1 MKKLNKKRVALL
13 TACVV
18 SAVAHM
24 GFAAEA
30 EDMDAY
36 EGADYVVTATKT
48 QIEKK
53 EVPVAVEVITEQ
65 KIKDLGA
72 YSVQDAL
79 RLAANVDV
87 QDNGMTGNQVQLR
100 GNSTMHTLILID
112 GKRMAAENTQSSQ
125 NAYELK
131 RINISD
137 VERIEVIRGNG
148 SALYGSDAM
157 GGVINIITK
166 KATTPSISVN
176 MHTGTKDEATS
187 FMYSSGKQ
195 GKLSLKLGGG
205 IEKVRK
211 IDSGVYKSYS
221 KDSRTGKITSTDA
234 SSTNMYGT
242 RRFLNTG
249 LNYAFDDN
257 HSLDFDMNFMREQL
271 KSFSWNSMGTDYTNT
286 GTMAPFLT
294 KQAAPAA
301 LKAMLTKP
309 IADGGKFGL
318 TEGTP
323 RYTAMYNAMYD
334 EFYAQMLESMKE
346 KYGDMALPVKY
357 PMLSS
362 HFYDNNRSD
371 YSLGYNGKDGKHDYN
386 FRTYFSELRKENT
399 SWYKNLNTN
408 ATKFVDFDMNN
419 YKQLVVE
426 GKDSYKMDDSNT
438 LTFGAEYKKD
448 TMNGTHLQGRGSG
461 VHDITVNGKSKTSS
475 EVSSETAAVYLQDEL
490 KVGDKLLLIPAVR
503 IDHHDSFGTHTSP
516 KLGATYKLSENAR
529 LKANWGKGYRAPTLY
544 ELYAQM
550 EKVGMAPMPVN
561 VIGNPDLQPE
571 ESTNFDFGFEA
582 EKGKTTGKVTYY
594 HNKIKNM
601 IDGGDY
607 DPVKLAQNIIW
618 SEYIN
623 RGEVEISGL
632 ESEIGYNFDEHWS
645 LRGVYNYM
653 DAKDLQSG
661 ERLAYRA
668 RHNGL
673 VQLTYTDAK
682 ENPLTVNLYNRYYF
696 NYHQTNSEG
705 YQNDYSYSTTGLIVS
720 KQFNKNYRVYAGVDN
735 IFNKSFLYDT
745 YHTYSIDGRTW
756 RVGAEMTF

>member
-1 MKKLNKKRVALL
+1 MRNLNKKKIALL

-18 SAVAHM
+18 SAVGHM
-24 GFAAEA
+24 AFAAEA
-30 EDMDAY
+30 DDYDEY
-36 EGADYVVTATKT
+36 SGADYVVTATKT
-48 QIEKK
+48 QLEKK
-53 EVPVAVEVITEQ
+53 EVPQSVEVITEQ
-65 KIKDLGA
+65 KIKELGA

-79 RLAANVDV
+79 RLANNIDV

-100 GNSTMHTLILID
+100 GNSTMHTLILVD

-137 VERIEVIRGNG
+137 VERIEIIRSNG
-148 SALYGSDAM
+148 SALYGSDAI

-166 KATTPSISVN
+166 KSTTPSISVN

-195 GKLSLKLGGG
+195 GKLSLKIGGG

-211 IDSGVYKSYS
+211 LDSGVYKNYS
-221 KDSRTGKITSTDA
+221 KNKTTGAVTSTDA

-249 LNYAFDDN
+249 LSYAFDDN

-271 KSFSWNSMGTDYTNT
+271 KSFSWNSMATDYTET
-286 GTMAPFLT
+286 QMTTLLGFLR
-294 KQAAPAA
+294 KQAIAGGAPAA
-301 LKAMLTKP
+301 MVNSQAFVK
-309 IADGGKFGL
+309 GL
-318 TEGTP
+318 LNKG
-323 RYTAMYNAMYD
+323 YTMEQLNA
-334 EFYAQMLESMKE
+334 SMPDPTTIK
-346 KYGDMALPVKY
+346 KY
-357 PMLSS
+357 PQLSS
-362 HFYDNNRSD
+362 HFYDNTRSD

-386 FRTYFSELRKENT
+386 FRTYFSELRKDNT

-408 ATKFVDFDMNN
+408 ADKFVDFDQNN

-426 GKDSYKMDDSNT
+426 GKDSYKMDDNNT

-448 TMNGTHLQGRGSG
+448 IMNGTHLKGRGTDQ
-461 VHDITVNGKSKTSS
+461 HDVTVNGKSKTSS
-475 EVSSETAAVYLQDEL
+475 EVSSETAAVYLQNEW
-490 KVGDKLLLIPAVR
+490 KIGDKLLLIPAVR

-529 LKANWGKGYRAPTLY
+529 VKANWGKGYRAPTLY
-544 ELYAQM
+544 ELYSQM

-582 EKGKTTGKVTYY
+582 EKGKVSGKVTYY
-594 HNKIKNM
+594 QNKIKNM

-607 DPVKLAQNIIW
+607 DPDKLAQNIIW

-623 RGEVEISGL
+623 RGEVEIKGL

-645 LRGVYNYM
+645 VRGVYNYL
-653 DAKDLQSG
+653 DAKDLETG
-661 ERLAYRA
+661 DRLAYRA

-673 VQLTYTDAK
+673 IQLTYTDAK

-696 NYHQTNSEG
+696 NYHQSNTDG
-705 YQNDYSYSTTGLIVS
+705 YQQDYSYSTTGLTVS

>member
-1 MKKLNKKRVALL
+1 MRNLNKKKIALL
-13 TACVV
+13 TACIV
-18 SAVAHM
+18 SAVGHM
-24 GFAAEA
+24 AFAAEA
-30 EDMDAY
+30 DNYDEY
-36 EGADYVVTATKT
+36 SGADYVVTATKT
-48 QIEKK
+48 QLEKK
-53 EVPVAVEVITEQ
+53 EVPQSVEVITEQ
-65 KIKDLGA
+65 KIKELGA

-79 RLAANVDV
+79 RLANNIDV
-87 QDNGMTGNQVQLR
+87 QDNGMTGNQVQMR
-100 GNSTMHTLILID
+100 GNSTMHTLILVD

-137 VERIEVIRGNG
+137 VERIEIIRSNG
-148 SALYGSDAM
+148 SALYGSDAI

-166 KATTPSISVN
+166 KSTTPSINVN

-195 GKLSLKLGGG
+195 GKLSLKIGGG

-211 IDSGVYKSYS
+211 LDSGVYKSYS
-221 KDSRTGKITSTDA
+221 KNTKTGAVTSTDA

-249 LNYAFDDN
+249 LSYAFDDN

-271 KSFSWNSMGTDYTNT
+271 KSFSWNSMATDYTET
-286 GTMAPFLT
+286 QMTTMLAFLR
-294 KQAAPAA
+294 KNAIAGGAPAA
-301 LKAMLTKP
+301 VVNSQAFIDKLLAK
-309 IADGGKFGL
+309 G
-318 TEGTP
+318 
-323 RYTAMYNAMYD
+323 YTMEQLNA
-334 EFYAQMLESMKE
+334 SMPDPTTIK
-346 KYGDMALPVKY
+346 KY
-357 PMLSS
+357 PQISS
-362 HFYDNNRSD
+362 HFYNNTRSD

-386 FRTYFSELRKENT
+386 FRTYFSELRKDNT

-408 ATKFVDFDMNN
+408 ADKFVDFDQNN

-426 GKDSYKMDDSNT
+426 GKDSYKMDDNNT

-448 TMNGTHLQGRGSG
+448 IMNGTHLKGRGTDQ
-461 VHDITVNGKSKTSS
+461 HDVTVNGKSKTSS
-475 EVSSETAAVYLQDEL
+475 EVSSETAAVYLQNEW
-490 KVGDKLLLIPAVR
+490 KIGDKLLLIPAVR

-529 LKANWGKGYRAPTLY
+529 VKANWGKGYRAPTLY
-544 ELYAQM
+544 ELYSQM

-582 EKGKTTGKVTYY
+582 EKGKVSGKVTYY
-594 HNKIKNM
+594 QNKIKNM

-607 DPVKLAQNIIW
+607 DPDKLAQNIIW
-618 SEYIN
+618 SKYIN
-623 RGEVEISGL
+623 RGEVEIKGL

-645 LRGVYNYM
+645 VRGVYNYL
-653 DAKDLQSG
+653 DAKDLENG
-661 ERLAYRA
+661 DRLAYRA

-673 VQLTYTDAK
+673 IQLTYTDAK

-696 NYHQTNSEG
+696 NYHQSNTDG
-705 YQNDYSYSTTGLIVS
+705 YQQDYSYSTTGLTVS

>member
-1 MKKLNKKRVALL
+1 MRNLNKKKIALL

-18 SAVAHM
+18 SAVGHM
-24 GFAAEA
+24 AFAAEA
-30 EDMDAY
+30 DNYDEY
-36 EGADYVVTATKT
+36 SGADYVVTATKT
-48 QIEKK
+48 QLEKK
-53 EVPVAVEVITEQ
+53 EVPQSVEVITEQ
-65 KIKDLGA
+65 KIKELGA

-79 RLAANVDV
+79 RLANNIDV

-100 GNSTMHTLILID
+100 GNSTMHTLILVD

-137 VERIEVIRGNG
+137 VERIEIIRSNG
-148 SALYGSDAM
+148 SALYGSDAI

-166 KATTPSISVN
+166 KSTTPSISVN

-195 GKLSLKLGGG
+195 GKLSLKIGGG

-211 IDSGVYKSYS
+211 LDSGVYKNYS
-221 KDSRTGKITSTDA
+221 KNKTTGAVTSTDA

-249 LNYAFDDN
+249 LSYAFDDN

-271 KSFSWNSMGTDYTNT
+271 KSFSWNSMATDYTET
-286 GTMAPFLT
+286 QMTTLLGFLR
-294 KQAAPAA
+294 KQAIAGGAPAA
-301 LKAMLTKP
+301 MVNSQAFVNGLLKK
-309 IADGGKFGL
+309 G
-318 TEGTP
+318 
-323 RYTAMYNAMYD
+323 YTIEQLNA
-334 EFYAQMLESMKE
+334 SMPDPTTIK
-346 KYGDMALPVKY
+346 KY
-357 PMLSS
+357 PQLSS
-362 HFYDNNRSD
+362 HFYDNTRSD

-386 FRTYFSELRKENT
+386 FRTYFSELRKDNT

-408 ATKFVDFDMNN
+408 TDKFVDFDQNN

-426 GKDSYKMDDSNT
+426 GKDSYKMDDNNT

-448 TMNGTHLQGRGSG
+448 IMNGTHLKGRGTDQ
-461 VHDITVNGKSKTSS
+461 HDVTVNGKSKTSS
-475 EVSSETAAVYLQDEL
+475 EVSSETAAVYLQDEWKL
-490 KVGDKLLLIPAVR
+490 GDKLLLIPAVR

-529 LKANWGKGYRAPTLY
+529 VKANWGKGYRAPTLY
-544 ELYAQM
+544 ELYSQM

-582 EKGKTTGKVTYY
+582 EKGKVNGKVTYY

-607 DPVKLAQNIIW
+607 DPDKLAQNIIW

-623 RGEVEISGL
+623 RGEVEIKGL

-645 LRGVYNYM
+645 VRGVYNYL
-653 DAKDLQSG
+653 DAKDLETG
-661 ERLAYRA
+661 DRLAYRA

-673 VQLTYTDAK
+673 IQLTYTDAK

-696 NYHQTNSEG
+696 NYHQSNTDG
-705 YQNDYSYSTTGLIVS
+705 YQQDYSYSTTGLTVS

>member
-1 MKKLNKKRVALL
+1 MRNLNKKKIALL

-18 SAVAHM
+18 SAVGHM
-24 GFAAEA
+24 VFAAEA
-30 EDMDAY
+30 DNYDEY
-36 EGADYVVTATKT
+36 SGADYVVTATKT
-48 QIEKK
+48 QLEKK
-53 EVPVAVEVITEQ
+53 EVPQSVEVITEQ
-65 KIKDLGA
+65 KIKELGA

-79 RLAANVDV
+79 RLANNIDV
-87 QDNGMTGNQVQLR
+87 QDNGMTGNQVQMR
-100 GNSTMHTLILID
+100 GNSTMHTLILVD
-112 GKRMAAENTQSSQ
+112 GKRMAAENTQSSK

-137 VERIEVIRGNG
+137 VERIEIIRSNG
-148 SALYGSDAM
+148 SALYGSDAI

-166 KATTPSISVN
+166 KSTTPSISVN

-195 GKLSLKLGGG
+195 GKLSLKIGGG

-211 IDSGVYKSYS
+211 LDSGVYKSYS
-221 KDSRTGKITSTDA
+221 KNTKTGAVTSTDA

-249 LNYAFDDN
+249 LSYAFDDN

-271 KSFSWNSMGTDYTNT
+271 KSFSWNSMATDYTET
-286 GTMAPFLT
+286 QMTTMLAFLR
-294 KQAAPAA
+294 KNAIAGGAPAA
-301 LKAMLTKP
+301 VVNSQAFIDKLLAK
-309 IADGGKFGL
+309 G
-318 TEGTP
+318 
-323 RYTAMYNAMYD
+323 YTMEQLNA
-334 EFYAQMLESMKE
+334 SMPDPTTIK
-346 KYGDMALPVKY
+346 KY
-357 PMLSS
+357 PQISS
-362 HFYDNNRSD
+362 HFYNNTRSD

-386 FRTYFSELRKENT
+386 FRTYFSELRKDNT

-408 ATKFVDFDMNN
+408 ADKFVDFDQNN

-426 GKDSYKMDDSNT
+426 GKDSYKMDDNNT

-448 TMNGTHLQGRGSG
+448 IMNGTHLKGRGTDQ
-461 VHDITVNGKSKTSS
+461 HDVTVNGKSKTSS
-475 EVSSETAAVYLQDEL
+475 EVSSETAAVYLQNEW
-490 KVGDKLLLIPAVR
+490 KIGDKLLLIPAVR

-529 LKANWGKGYRAPTLY
+529 VKANWGKGYRAPTLY
-544 ELYAQM
+544 ELYSQM

-582 EKGKTTGKVTYY
+582 EKGNVSGKVTYY
-594 HNKIKNM
+594 QNKIKNM

-607 DPVKLAQNIIW
+607 DPDKLAQNIIW
-618 SEYIN
+618 SKYIN
-623 RGEVEISGL
+623 RGEVEIKGL

-645 LRGVYNYM
+645 VRGVYNYL
-653 DAKDLQSG
+653 DAKDLENG
-661 ERLAYRA
+661 DRLAYRA

-673 VQLTYTDAK
+673 IQLTYTDAK

-696 NYHQTNSEG
+696 NYHQSNTDG
-705 YQNDYSYSTTGLIVS
+705 YQQDYSYSTTGLTVS

>member
-1 MKKLNKKRVALL
+1 MRNLNKKKIALL

-18 SAVAHM
+18 SAVGHM
-24 GFAAEA
+24 AFAAETDNYD
-30 EDMDAY
+30 EY
-36 EGADYVVTATKT
+36 SGADYVVTATKT
-48 QIEKK
+48 QLEKK
-53 EVPVAVEVITEQ
+53 EVPQSVEVITEQ
-65 KIKDLGA
+65 KIKELGA

-79 RLAANVDV
+79 RLANNIDV

-100 GNSTMHTLILID
+100 GNSTMHTLILVD

-137 VERIEVIRGNG
+137 VERIEIIRSNG
-148 SALYGSDAM
+148 SALYGSDAI

-166 KATTPSISVN
+166 KSTTPSINVN

-195 GKLSLKLGGG
+195 GKLSLKIGGC

-211 IDSGVYKSYS
+211 LDSGVYKNYS
-221 KDSRTGKITSTDA
+221 KNTTTGAVTSTDA

-249 LNYAFDDN
+249 LSYAFDDN

-271 KSFSWNSMGTDYTNT
+271 KSFSWSSMGSDYTNK
-286 GTMAPFLT
+286 GSMAVFVA
-294 KQAAPAA
+294 KQAAAGAVAKA
-301 LKAMLTKP
+301 L
-309 IADGGKFGL
+309 ADQGL
-318 TEGTP
+318 TSDMPAYAAAYE
-323 RYTAMYNAMYD
+323 AMYNKMYPMML
-334 EFYAQMLESMKE
+334 AQMQQ
-346 KYGDMALPVKY
+346 KYGDMAMPEKY

-362 HFYDNNRSD
+362 HFYDNTRSD

-386 FRTYFSELRKENT
+386 FRTYFSELRKDNT

-408 ATKFVDFDMNN
+408 ADKFVDFDQNN

-426 GKDSYKMDDSNT
+426 GKDSYKMDDNNT

-448 TMNGTHLQGRGSG
+448 IMNGTHLKGRGTDQ
-461 VHDITVNGKSKTSS
+461 HDVTVNGKSKPSS
-475 EVSSETAAVYLQDEL
+475 EVSSETAAVYLQNEW
-490 KVGDKLLLIPAVR
+490 KIGDKLLLIPAVR

-529 LKANWGKGYRAPTLY
+529 VKANWGKGYRAPTLY
-544 ELYAQM
+544 ELYSQM

-571 ESTNFDFGFEA
+571 ESTNFDFGFEV
-582 EKGKTTGKVTYY
+582 EKGKVNGKVSYY

-607 DPVKLAQNIIW
+607 DPDKLAQNIIW
-618 SEYIN
+618 SKYIN
-623 RGEVEISGL
+623 RGEVEIKGL

-645 LRGVYNYM
+645 VRGVYNYL
-653 DAKDLQSG
+653 DAKDLETG
-661 ERLAYRA
+661 DRLAYRA

-673 VQLTYTDAK
+673 IQLTYTDAK

-696 NYHQTNSEG
+696 NYHQSNTDG
-705 YQNDYSYSTTGLIVS
+705 YQQDYTYSTTGLTVS
-720 KQFNKNYRVYAGVDN
+720 KQFNKNYRIYAGVDN

>member
-1 MKKLNKKRVALL
+1 MRNLNKKKIALL

-18 SAVAHM
+18 SAVGHM
-24 GFAAEA
+24 AFAAEA
-30 EDMDAY
+30 DNYDEY
-36 EGADYVVTATKT
+36 SGADYVVTATKT
-48 QIEKK
+48 QLEKK
-53 EVPVAVEVITEQ
+53 EVPQSVEVITEQ
-65 KIKDLGA
+65 KIKELGA

-79 RLAANVDV
+79 RLANNIDV

-100 GNSTMHTLILID
+100 GNSTMHTLILVD

-137 VERIEVIRGNG
+137 VERIEIIRSNG
-148 SALYGSDAM
+148 SALYGSDAI

-166 KATTPSISVN
+166 KSTTPSISVN

-195 GKLSLKLGGG
+195 GKLSLKIGGG

-211 IDSGVYKSYS
+211 LDSGVYKNYS
-221 KDSRTGKITSTDA
+221 KNKTTGAVTSTDA

-249 LNYAFDDN
+249 LSYAFDDN

-271 KSFSWNSMGTDYTNT
+271 KSFSWNSMATDYTET
-286 GTMAPFLT
+286 QMTTLLGFLR
-294 KQAAPAA
+294 KQAIAGGAPAA
-301 LKAMLTKP
+301 MVNSQAFVNGLLKK
-309 IADGGKFGL
+309 G
-318 TEGTP
+318 
-323 RYTAMYNAMYD
+323 YTMEQLNA
-334 EFYAQMLESMKE
+334 SMPDPTTIK
-346 KYGDMALPVKY
+346 KY
-357 PMLSS
+357 PQLSS
-362 HFYDNNRSD
+362 HFYDNTRSD

-386 FRTYFSELRKENT
+386 FRTYFSELRKDNT

-408 ATKFVDFDMNN
+408 ADKFVDFDQNN

-426 GKDSYKMDDSNT
+426 GKDSYKMDDNNT

-448 TMNGTHLQGRGSG
+448 IMNGTHLKGRGTDQ
-461 VHDITVNGKSKTSS
+461 HDVTVNGKSKTSS
-475 EVSSETAAVYLQDEL
+475 EVSSETAAVYLQNEW
-490 KVGDKLLLIPAVR
+490 KIGDKLLLIPAVR

-529 LKANWGKGYRAPTLY
+529 VKANWGKGYRAPTLY
-544 ELYAQM
+544 ELYSQM

-561 VIGNPDLQPE
+561 VIGNPNLQPE

-582 EKGKTTGKVTYY
+582 EKGKVNGKVTYY

-607 DPVKLAQNIIW
+607 DPDKLAQNIIW

-623 RGEVEISGL
+623 RGEVEIKGL

-645 LRGVYNYM
+645 VRGVYNYL
-653 DAKDLQSG
+653 DAKDLETG
-661 ERLAYRA
+661 DRLAYRA

-673 VQLTYTDAK
+673 LQLTYTDAK

-696 NYHQTNSEG
+696 NYHQSNTDG
-705 YQNDYSYSTTGLIVS
+705 YQQDYSYSTTGLTVS

>member
-1 MKKLNKKRVALL
+1 MRNLNKKKIALL

-18 SAVAHM
+18 SAVGHM
-24 GFAAEA
+24 AFAAEA
-30 EDMDAY
+30 DNYDEY
-36 EGADYVVTATKT
+36 SGADYVVTATKT
-48 QIEKK
+48 QLEKK
-53 EVPVAVEVITEQ
+53 EVPQSVEVITEQ
-65 KIKDLGA
+65 KIKELGA

-79 RLAANVDV
+79 RLANNIDV

-100 GNSTMHTLILID
+100 GNSTMHTLILVD

-137 VERIEVIRGNG
+137 VERIEIIRSNG
-148 SALYGSDAM
+148 SALYGSDAI

-166 KATTPSISVN
+166 KSTTPSISVN

-195 GKLSLKLGGG
+195 GKLSLKIGGG

-211 IDSGVYKSYS
+211 LDSGVYKNYS
-221 KDSRTGKITSTDA
+221 KNTTTGAVTSTDA

-249 LNYAFDDN
+249 LSYAFDDN

-271 KSFSWNSMGTDYTNT
+271 KSFSWNSMATDYTET
-286 GTMAPFLT
+286 QMTTLLGFLR
-294 KQAAPAA
+294 KQAIAGGAPAA
-301 LKAMLTKP
+301 MVNSQAFVK
-309 IADGGKFGL
+309 GL
-318 TEGTP
+318 LNKG
-323 RYTAMYNAMYD
+323 YTMEQLNA
-334 EFYAQMLESMKE
+334 SMPDPTTIK
-346 KYGDMALPVKY
+346 KY
-357 PMLSS
+357 PQLSS
-362 HFYDNNRSD
+362 HFYDNTRSD

-386 FRTYFSELRKENT
+386 FRTYFSELRKDNT

-408 ATKFVDFDMNN
+408 ADKFVDFDQNN

-426 GKDSYKMDDSNT
+426 GKDSYKMDDNNT

-448 TMNGTHLQGRGSG
+448 IMNGTHLKGRGTDQ
-461 VHDITVNGKSKTSS
+461 HDVTVNGKSKTSS
-475 EVSSETAAVYLQDEL
+475 EVSSETAAVYLQNEW
-490 KVGDKLLLIPAVR
+490 KIGDKLLLIPAVR

-529 LKANWGKGYRAPTLY
+529 VKANWGKGYRAPTLY
-544 ELYAQM
+544 ELYSQM

-582 EKGKTTGKVTYY
+582 EKGKVSGKVTYY
-594 HNKIKNM
+594 QNKIKNM

-607 DPVKLAQNIIW
+607 APDKLAQNIIW

-623 RGEVEISGL
+623 RGEVEIKGL

-645 LRGVYNYM
+645 VRGVYNYL
-653 DAKDLQSG
+653 DAKDLETG
-661 ERLAYRA
+661 DRLAYRA

-673 VQLTYTDAK
+673 IQLTYTDAK

-696 NYHQTNSEG
+696 NYHQSNTDG
-705 YQNDYSYSTTGLIVS
+705 YQQDYSYSTTGLTVS

>member
-1 MKKLNKKRVALL
+1 MRNLNKKKIALL
-13 TACVV
+13 TACIV
-18 SAVAHM
+18 SAVGHM
-24 GFAAEA
+24 AFAAEA
-30 EDMDAY
+30 DNYDEY
-36 EGADYVVTATKT
+36 SGADYVVTATKT
-48 QIEKK
+48 QLEKK
-53 EVPVAVEVITEQ
+53 EVPQSVEVITEQ
-65 KIKDLGA
+65 KIKELGA
-72 YSVQDAL
+72 YSVQDVL
-79 RLAANVDV
+79 RLANNIDV
-87 QDNGMTGNQVQLR
+87 QDNGMTGNQVQMR
-100 GNSTMHTLILID
+100 GNSTMHTLILVD

-137 VERIEVIRGNG
+137 VERIEIIRSNG
-148 SALYGSDAM
+148 SALYGSDAI

-166 KATTPSISVN
+166 KSTTPSISVN

-195 GKLSLKLGGG
+195 GKLSLKIGGG

-211 IDSGVYKSYS
+211 LDSGVYKNYS
-221 KDSRTGKITSTDA
+221 KNTTTGAVTSTDA

-249 LNYAFDDN
+249 LSYAFDDN

-271 KSFSWNSMGTDYTNT
+271 KSFSWNSMATDYTET
-286 GTMAPFLT
+286 QMTTLLGFLR
-294 KQAAPAA
+294 KQAIAGGAPAA
-301 LKAMLTKP
+301 MVNSQAFVK
-309 IADGGKFGL
+309 GL
-318 TEGTP
+318 LNKG
-323 RYTAMYNAMYD
+323 YTMEQLNA
-334 EFYAQMLESMKE
+334 SMPDPTTIK
-346 KYGDMALPVKY
+346 KY
-357 PMLSS
+357 PQLSS
-362 HFYDNNRSD
+362 HFYDNTRSD

-386 FRTYFSELRKENT
+386 FRTYFSELRKDNT

-408 ATKFVDFDMNN
+408 ADKFVDFDQNN

-426 GKDSYKMDDSNT
+426 GKDSYKMDDNNT

-448 TMNGTHLQGRGSG
+448 IMNGTHLKGRGTDQ
-461 VHDITVNGKSKTSS
+461 HDVTVNGKSKTSS
-475 EVSSETAAVYLQDEL
+475 EVSSETAAVYLQNEW
-490 KVGDKLLLIPAVR
+490 KIGDKLLLIPAVR

-529 LKANWGKGYRAPTLY
+529 VKANWGKGYRAPTLY
-544 ELYAQM
+544 ELYSQM

-582 EKGKTTGKVTYY
+582 EKGKVSGKVTYY
-594 HNKIKNM
+594 QNKIKNM

-607 DPVKLAQNIIW
+607 DPDKLAQNIIW

-623 RGEVEISGL
+623 RGEVEIKGL

-645 LRGVYNYM
+645 VRGVYNYL
-653 DAKDLQSG
+653 DAKDLETG
-661 ERLAYRA
+661 DRLAYRA

-673 VQLTYTDAK
+673 IQLTYTDAK

-696 NYHQTNSEG
+696 NYHQSNTDG
-705 YQNDYSYSTTGLIVS
+705 YQQDYSYSTTGLTVS

>member
-1 MKKLNKKRVALL
+1 MRNLNKKKMALL

-18 SAVAHM
+18 SAVGHM
-24 GFAAEA
+24 AFAAEA
-30 EDMDAY
+30 DNYDEY
-36 EGADYVVTATKT
+36 SGADYVVTATKT
-48 QIEKK
+48 QLEKK
-53 EVPVAVEVITEQ
+53 EVPQSVEVITEQ
-65 KIKDLGA
+65 KIKELGA

-79 RLAANVDV
+79 RLANNIDV
-87 QDNGMTGNQVQLR
+87 QDNGMTGNQVQMC
-100 GNSTMHTLILID
+100 GNSTMHTLILVD
-112 GKRMAAENTQSSQ
+112 GKRMAAENTQSSK

-137 VERIEVIRGNG
+137 VERIEIIRSNG
-148 SALYGSDAM
+148 SALYGSDAI

-166 KATTPSISVN
+166 KSTTPSISVN

-195 GKLSLKLGGG
+195 GKLSLKIGGG

-211 IDSGVYKSYS
+211 LDSGVYKNYS
-221 KDSRTGKITSTDA
+221 KNTTTGAVTSTDA

-249 LNYAFDDN
+249 LSYAFDDN

-271 KSFSWNSMGTDYTNT
+271 KSFSWSSMATDYTET
-286 GTMAPFLT
+286 QMTTLLGFLR
-294 KQAAPAA
+294 KQAIAGGAPAA
-301 LKAMLTKP
+301 MVNSQVFVNGLLKK
-309 IADGGKFGL
+309 G
-318 TEGTP
+318 
-323 RYTAMYNAMYD
+323 YTMEQLNA
-334 EFYAQMLESMKE
+334 SMPDPTTIK
-346 KYGDMALPVKY
+346 KY
-357 PMLSS
+357 PQLSS
-362 HFYDNNRSD
+362 HFYDNTRSD

-386 FRTYFSELRKENT
+386 FRTYFSELRKDNT

-408 ATKFVDFDMNN
+408 ADKFVDFDQNN

-426 GKDSYKMDDSNT
+426 GKDSYKMDDNNT

-448 TMNGTHLQGRGSG
+448 IMNGTHLKGRGTDQ
-461 VHDITVNGKSKTSS
+461 HDVTVNGKSKTSS
-475 EVSSETAAVYLQDEL
+475 EVSSETAAVYLQNEW
-490 KVGDKLLLIPAVR
+490 KIGDKLLLIPAVR

-529 LKANWGKGYRAPTLY
+529 VKANWGKGYRAPTLY
-544 ELYAQM
+544 ELYSQM

-582 EKGKTTGKVTYY
+582 EKGKVNGKVTYY

-607 DPVKLAQNIIW
+607 DPDKLAQNIIW
-618 SEYIN
+618 SKYIN
-623 RGEVEISGL
+623 RGEVEIKGL

-645 LRGVYNYM
+645 VRGVYNYL
-653 DAKDLQSG
+653 DAKDLETG
-661 ERLAYRA
+661 DRLAYRA

-673 VQLTYTDAK
+673 IQLTYTDAK

-696 NYHQTNSEG
+696 NYHQSNTDG
-705 YQNDYSYSTTGLIVS
+705 YQQDYSYSITGLTVS

>member
-1 MKKLNKKRVALL
+1 MRNLNKKKIALL

-18 SAVAHM
+18 SAVGHM
-24 GFAAEA
+24 AFAAEA
-30 EDMDAY
+30 DNYDEY
-36 EGADYVVTATKT
+36 SGADYVVTATKT
-48 QIEKK
+48 QLEKK
-53 EVPVAVEVITEQ
+53 EVPQSVEVITEQ
-65 KIKDLGA
+65 KIKELGA

-79 RLAANVDV
+79 RLANNIDV
-87 QDNGMTGNQVQLR
+87 QDNGMTSNQVQMR
-100 GNSTMHTLILID
+100 GNSTMHTLILVD
-112 GKRMAAENTQSSQ
+112 GKRMAAENTQSSK

-137 VERIEVIRGNG
+137 VERIEIIRSNG
-148 SALYGSDAM
+148 SALYGSDAI

-166 KATTPSISVN
+166 KSTTPSISVN

-195 GKLSLKLGGG
+195 GKLSLKIGGG

-211 IDSGVYKSYS
+211 LDSGVYKNYS
-221 KDSRTGKITSTDA
+221 KNTTTGAVTSTDA

-249 LNYAFDDN
+249 LSYAFDDN

-271 KSFSWNSMGTDYTNT
+271 KSFSWSSMATDYTET
-286 GTMAPFLT
+286 QMTTLLGFLR
-294 KQAAPAA
+294 KQAIAGGAPAA
-301 LKAMLTKP
+301 MVNSQVFVNGLLKK
-309 IADGGKFGL
+309 G
-318 TEGTP
+318 
-323 RYTAMYNAMYD
+323 YTMEQLNA
-334 EFYAQMLESMKE
+334 SMPDPTTIK
-346 KYGDMALPVKY
+346 KY
-357 PMLSS
+357 PQLSS
-362 HFYDNNRSD
+362 HFYDNTRSD

-386 FRTYFSELRKENT
+386 FRTYFSELRKDNT

-408 ATKFVDFDMNN
+408 ADKFVDFDQNN
-419 YKQLVVE
+419 YKELVVE
-426 GKDSYKMDDSNT
+426 GKDSYKMDDNNT

-448 TMNGTHLQGRGSG
+448 IMNGTHLKGRGSDQ
-461 VHDITVNGKSKTSS
+461 HDVTVNGKSKISS
-475 EVSSETAAVYLQDEL
+475 EVSSETAAVYLQNEW
-490 KVGDKLLLIPAVR
+490 KIGDKLLLIPAVR

-529 LKANWGKGYRAPTLY
+529 VKANWGKGYRAPTLY
-544 ELYAQM
+544 ELYSQM

-582 EKGKTTGKVTYY
+582 EKGKVNGKVTYY

-607 DPVKLAQNIIW
+607 DPDKLAQNIIW
-618 SEYIN
+618 SKYIN
-623 RGEVEISGL
+623 RGEVEIKGL

-645 LRGVYNYM
+645 VRGVYNYL
-653 DAKDLQSG
+653 DAKDLETG
-661 ERLAYRA
+661 DRLAYRA

-673 VQLTYTDAK
+673 IQLTYTDAK

-696 NYHQTNSEG
+696 NYHQSNTDG
-705 YQNDYSYSTTGLIVS
+705 YQQDYSYSTTGLTVS

-745 YHTYSIDGRTW
+745 YHTYSIDGHTW

>member
-1 MKKLNKKRVALL
+1 MRNLNKKKIALL

-18 SAVAHM
+18 SAVGHM
-24 GFAAEA
+24 AFAAEA
-30 EDMDAY
+30 DNYDEY
-36 EGADYVVTATKT
+36 SGADYVVTATKT
-48 QIEKK
+48 QLEKK
-53 EVPVAVEVITEQ
+53 EVPQSVEVITEQ
-65 KIKDLGA
+65 KIKELGA

-79 RLAANVDV
+79 RLANNIDV

-100 GNSTMHTLILID
+100 GNSTMHTLILVD

-137 VERIEVIRGNG
+137 VERIEIIRSNG
-148 SALYGSDAM
+148 SALYGSDAI

-166 KATTPSISVN
+166 KSTTPSISVN

-195 GKLSLKLGGG
+195 GKLSLKIGGG

-211 IDSGVYKSYS
+211 LDSGVYKNYS
-221 KDSRTGKITSTDA
+221 KNTTTGAVTSTDA

-249 LNYAFDDN
+249 LSYAFDDN

-271 KSFSWNSMGTDYTNT
+271 KSFSWNSMATDYTET
-286 GTMAPFLT
+286 QMTTLLGFLR
-294 KQAAPAA
+294 KQAIAGGAPAA
-301 LKAMLTKP
+301 MVNSQAFVK
-309 IADGGKFGL
+309 GL
-318 TEGTP
+318 LNKG
-323 RYTAMYNAMYD
+323 YTMEQLNA
-334 EFYAQMLESMKE
+334 SMPDHTTIK
-346 KYGDMALPVKY
+346 KY
-357 PMLSS
+357 PQLSS
-362 HFYDNNRSD
+362 HFYDNTRSD

-386 FRTYFSELRKENT
+386 FRTYFSELRKDNT

-408 ATKFVDFDMNN
+408 ADKFVDFDQNN

-426 GKDSYKMDDSNT
+426 GKDSYKMDDNNT

-448 TMNGTHLQGRGSG
+448 IMNGTHLKGRGTDQ
-461 VHDITVNGKSKTSS
+461 HDVTVNGKSKTSS
-475 EVSSETAAVYLQDEL
+475 EVSSETAAVYLQNEW
-490 KVGDKLLLIPAVR
+490 KIGDKLLLIPAVR

-529 LKANWGKGYRAPTLY
+529 VKANWGKGYRAPTLY
-544 ELYAQM
+544 ELYSQM

-582 EKGKTTGKVTYY
+582 EKGKVSGKVTYY
-594 HNKIKNM
+594 QNKIKNM

-607 DPVKLAQNIIW
+607 DPDKLAQNIIW
-618 SEYIN
+618 SKYIN
-623 RGEVEISGL
+623 RGEVEIKGL

-645 LRGVYNYM
+645 VRGVYNYL
-653 DAKDLQSG
+653 DAKDLETG
-661 ERLAYRA
+661 DRLAYRA

-673 VQLTYTDAK
+673 IQLTYTDAK

-696 NYHQTNSEG
+696 NYHQSNTDG
-705 YQNDYSYSTTGLIVS
+705 YQQDYSYSTTGLIVS

>member
-1 MKKLNKKRVALL
+1 MRNLNKKKIALL

-18 SAVAHM
+18 SAVGHM
-24 GFAAEA
+24 AFAAEA
-30 EDMDAY
+30 DNYDEY
-36 EGADYVVTATKT
+36 SGADYVVTATKT
-48 QIEKK
+48 QLEKK
-53 EVPVAVEVITEQ
+53 EVPQSVEVITEQ
-65 KIKDLGA
+65 KIKELGA

-79 RLAANVDV
+79 RLANNIDV

-100 GNSTMHTLILID
+100 GNSTMHTLILVD

-137 VERIEVIRGNG
+137 VERIEIIRSNG
-148 SALYGSDAM
+148 SALYGSDAI

-166 KATTPSISVN
+166 KSTTPSISVN

-195 GKLSLKLGGG
+195 GKLSLKIGGG

-211 IDSGVYKSYS
+211 LDSGVYKNYS
-221 KDSRTGKITSTDA
+221 KNTTTGAVTSTDA

-249 LNYAFDDN
+249 LSYAFDDN

-271 KSFSWNSMGTDYTNT
+271 KSFSWNSMATDYTET
-286 GTMAPFLT
+286 QMTTLLGFLR
-294 KQAAPAA
+294 KQAIAGGAPAA
-301 LKAMLTKP
+301 MVNSQVFVNGLLKK
-309 IADGGKFGL
+309 G
-318 TEGTP
+318 
-323 RYTAMYNAMYD
+323 YTMEQLNA
-334 EFYAQMLESMKE
+334 SMPDPTTIK
-346 KYGDMALPVKY
+346 KY
-357 PMLSS
+357 PQLSS
-362 HFYDNNRSD
+362 HFYDNTRSD

-386 FRTYFSELRKENT
+386 FRTYFSELRKDNT

-408 ATKFVDFDMNN
+408 ADKFVDFDQNN
-419 YKQLVVE
+419 YKELVVE
-426 GKDSYKMDDSNT
+426 GKDSYKMDDNNT

-448 TMNGTHLQGRGSG
+448 IMNGTHLKGRGTDQ
-461 VHDITVNGKSKTSS
+461 HDVTVNGKSKISS
-475 EVSSETAAVYLQDEL
+475 EVSSETAAVYLQNEW
-490 KVGDKLLLIPAVR
+490 KIGDKLLLIPAVR

-529 LKANWGKGYRAPTLY
+529 VKANWGKGYRAPTLY
-544 ELYAQM
+544 ELYSQM

-582 EKGKTTGKVTYY
+582 EKGKVNGKVTYY

-607 DPVKLAQNIIW
+607 DPDKLAQNIIW
-618 SEYIN
+618 SKYIN
-623 RGEVEISGL
+623 RGEVEIKGL

-645 LRGVYNYM
+645 VRGVYNYL
-653 DAKDLQSG
+653 DAKDLETG
-661 ERLAYRA
+661 DRLAYRA

-673 VQLTYTDAK
+673 IQLTYTDAK

-696 NYHQTNSEG
+696 NYHQSNTDG
-705 YQNDYSYSTTGLIVS
+705 YQQDYSYSTTGLIVS

>member
-1 MKKLNKKRVALL
+1 MRNLNKKKIALL

-18 SAVAHM
+18 SAVGHM
-24 GFAAEA
+24 AFAAEA
-30 EDMDAY
+30 DNYDEY
-36 EGADYVVTATKT
+36 SGADYVVTATKT
-48 QIEKK
+48 QLEKK
-53 EVPVAVEVITEQ
+53 EVPQSVEVITEQ
-65 KIKDLGA
+65 KIKELGA

-79 RLAANVDV
+79 RLANNIDV
-87 QDNGMTGNQVQLR
+87 QDNGMTGNQVQMR
-100 GNSTMHTLILID
+100 GNSTMHTLILVD
-112 GKRMAAENTQSSQ
+112 GKRMAAENTQSSK

-137 VERIEVIRGNG
+137 VERIEIIRSNG
-148 SALYGSDAM
+148 SALYGSDAI

-166 KATTPSISVN
+166 KSTTPSISVN

-195 GKLSLKLGGG
+195 GKLSLKIGGG

-211 IDSGVYKSYS
+211 LDSGVYKNYS
-221 KDSRTGKITSTDA
+221 KNTTTGAVTSTDA

-249 LNYAFDDN
+249 LSYAFDDN

-271 KSFSWNSMGTDYTNT
+271 KSFSWNSMATDYTET
-286 GTMAPFLT
+286 QMTTLLGFLR
-294 KQAAPAA
+294 KQAIAGGAPAA
-301 LKAMLTKP
+301 
-309 IADGGKFGL
+309 IVNSQVFVNGL
-318 TEGTP
+318 LNKG
-323 RYTAMYNAMYD
+323 YTMEQLNA
-334 EFYAQMLESMKE
+334 SMPDPTTIK
-346 KYGDMALPVKY
+346 KY
-357 PMLSS
+357 PQLSS

-371 YSLGYNGKDGKHDYN
+371 YSLGFNGKDGKHDYN

-408 ATKFVDFDMNN
+408 TTKFVDFDQNN

-426 GKDSYKMDDSNT
+426 GKDSYKMDENNT

-448 TMNGTHLQGRGSG
+448 IMNGTHLKGRGSDL
-461 VHDITVNGKSKTSS
+461 HDVTVNGKSKTSS
-475 EVSSETAAVYLQDEL
+475 EVSSETAAVYLQNEW
-490 KVGDKLLLIPAVR
+490 KIGDKLLLIPAVR

-544 ELYAQM
+544 ELYSQM

-561 VIGNPDLQPE
+561 VIGNPNLQPE

-582 EKGKTTGKVTYY
+582 EKGKVNGKVTYY

-607 DPVKLAQNIIW
+607 DPDKLAQNIIW

-623 RGEVEISGL
+623 RGKVEIKGL

-645 LRGVYNYM
+645 VRGVYNYL
-653 DAKDLQSG
+653 DAKDLETG
-661 ERLAYRA
+661 DHLTYRA

-673 VQLTYTDAK
+673 IQLTYTDAK

-696 NYHQTNSEG
+696 NYHQSNTDG
-705 YQNDYSYSTTGLIVS
+705 YQQDYSYSTTGLTVS

>member
-1 MKKLNKKRVALL
+1 MRILNKKKIALL

-18 SAVAHM
+18 SAVGHM
-24 GFAAEA
+24 AFAAEA
-30 EDMDAY
+30 DNYDEY
-36 EGADYVVTATKT
+36 SGADYVVTATKT
-48 QIEKK
+48 QLEKK
-53 EVPVAVEVITEQ
+53 EVPQSVEVITEQ
-65 KIKDLGA
+65 KIKELGA

-79 RLAANVDV
+79 RLANNIDV
-87 QDNGMTGNQVQLR
+87 QDNGMTGNQVQMR
-100 GNSTMHTLILID
+100 GNSTMHTLILVD

-137 VERIEVIRGNG
+137 VERIEIIRSNG
-148 SALYGSDAM
+148 SALYGSDAI

-166 KATTPSISVN
+166 KSTTPSISVN

-195 GKLSLKLGGG
+195 GKLSLKIGGG

-211 IDSGVYKSYS
+211 LDSGVYKNYS
-221 KDSRTGKITSTDA
+221 KNTTTGAVTSTDA

-249 LNYAFDDN
+249 LSYAFDDN

-271 KSFSWNSMGTDYTNT
+271 KSFSWSSMATDYTET
-286 GTMAPFLT
+286 QMTTLLGFLR
-294 KQAAPAA
+294 KQAIAGGAPAA
-301 LKAMLTKP
+301 MVNSQVFVNGLLKK
-309 IADGGKFGL
+309 G
-318 TEGTP
+318 
-323 RYTAMYNAMYD
+323 YTMEQLNA
-334 EFYAQMLESMKE
+334 SMPDPTTIK
-346 KYGDMALPVKY
+346 KY
-357 PMLSS
+357 PQLSS
-362 HFYDNNRSD
+362 HFYDNTRSD

-386 FRTYFSELRKENT
+386 FRTYFSELRKDNT

-408 ATKFVDFDMNN
+408 ADKFVDFDQNN

-426 GKDSYKMDDSNT
+426 GKDSYKMDDNNT

-448 TMNGTHLQGRGSG
+448 IMNGTHLKGRGTDQ
-461 VHDITVNGKSKTSS
+461 HDVTVNGKSKTSS
-475 EVSSETAAVYLQDEL
+475 EVSSETAAVYLQNEW
-490 KVGDKLLLIPAVR
+490 KIGDKLLLIPAVR

-529 LKANWGKGYRAPTLY
+529 VKANWGKGYRAPTLY
-544 ELYAQM
+544 ELYSQM

-582 EKGKTTGKVTYY
+582 EKGKVNGKVTYY

-607 DPVKLAQNIIW
+607 DPDKLAQNIIW

-623 RGEVEISGL
+623 RGKVEIKGL

-645 LRGVYNYM
+645 VRGVYNYL
-653 DAKDLQSG
+653 DAKDLETG
-661 ERLAYRA
+661 DRLAYRA

-673 VQLTYTDAK
+673 IQLTYTDAK

-696 NYHQTNSEG
+696 NYHQSNTDG
-705 YQNDYSYSTTGLIVS
+705 YQQDYSYSTTGLTVS

>member
-1 MKKLNKKRVALL
+1 MKNLNKKKIALL

-18 SAVAHM
+18 SAVGHM
-24 GFAAEA
+24 AFAAEA
-30 EDMDAY
+30 DDYDEY
-36 EGADYVVTATKT
+36 SGADYVVTATKT
-48 QIEKK
+48 QLEKK
-53 EVPVAVEVITEQ
+53 EVPQSVEVITEQ

-79 RLAANVDV
+79 RLANNIDV
-87 QDNGMTGNQVQLR
+87 QDNGMTGNQVQMR
-100 GNSTMHTLILID
+100 GNSTMHTLILVD

-137 VERIEVIRGNG
+137 VERIEIIRSNG
-148 SALYGSDAM
+148 SALYGSDAI

-166 KATTPSISVN
+166 KSTTPSISVN

-187 FMYSSGKQ
+187 FMYSSGRQ
-195 GKLSLKLGGG
+195 GKLSLKIGGG

-211 IDSGVYKSYS
+211 LDSGVYKSYS
-221 KDSRTGKITSTDA
+221 KNTKTGAVTSTDA

-249 LNYAFDDN
+249 LSYAFDDN

-271 KSFSWNSMGTDYTNT
+271 KSFSWNSMATDYTET
-286 GTMAPFLT
+286 QMTTMLAFLR
-294 KQAAPAA
+294 KNAIAGGAPAA
-301 LKAMLTKP
+301 VVNSQAFIDKLLAK
-309 IADGGKFGL
+309 G
-318 TEGTP
+318 
-323 RYTAMYNAMYD
+323 YTMEQLNA
-334 EFYAQMLESMKE
+334 SMPDPTTIK
-346 KYGDMALPVKY
+346 KY
-357 PMLSS
+357 PQISS
-362 HFYDNNRSD
+362 HFYNNTRSD

-386 FRTYFSELRKENT
+386 FRTYFSELRKDNT
-399 SWYKNLNTN
+399 SWCKNLNTN
-408 ATKFVDFDMNN
+408 ADKFVDFDQNN

-426 GKDSYKMDDSNT
+426 GKDSYKMDDNNT

-448 TMNGTHLQGRGSG
+448 IMNGTHLKGRGTDQ
-461 VHDITVNGKSKTSS
+461 HDVTVNGKSKTSS
-475 EVSSETAAVYLQDEL
+475 EVSSETAAVYLQNEW
-490 KVGDKLLLIPAVR
+490 KIGDKLLLIPAVR

-529 LKANWGKGYRAPTLY
+529 VKANWGKGYRAPTLY
-544 ELYAQM
+544 ELYSQM

-582 EKGKTTGKVTYY
+582 EKGKVSGKVTYY
-594 HNKIKNM
+594 QNKIKNM

-607 DPVKLAQNIIW
+607 DPDKLAQNIIW
-618 SEYIN
+618 SKYIN
-623 RGEVEISGL
+623 RGEVEIKGL

-645 LRGVYNYM
+645 VRGVYNYL
-653 DAKDLQSG
+653 DAKDLENG
-661 ERLAYRA
+661 DRLAYRA

-673 VQLTYTDAK
+673 IQLTYTDAK

-696 NYHQTNSEG
+696 NYHQSNTDG
-705 YQNDYSYSTTGLIVS
+705 YQQDYSYSTTGLTVS
-720 KQFNKNYRVYAGVDN
+720 KQFNKNYRIYAGVDN

>member
-1 MKKLNKKRVALL
+1 MRNLNKKKIALL

-18 SAVAHM
+18 SAVGHM
-24 GFAAEA
+24 AFAAETDNYD
-30 EDMDAY
+30 EY
-36 EGADYVVTATKT
+36 SGADYVVTATKT
-48 QIEKK
+48 QLEKK
-53 EVPVAVEVITEQ
+53 EVPQSVEVITEQ

-79 RLAANVDV
+79 RLANNIDV
-87 QDNGMTGNQVQLR
+87 QDNGMTGNQVQMR
-100 GNSTMHTLILID
+100 GNSTMHTLILVD
-112 GKRMAAENTQSSQ
+112 GKRMAAENTQSSK

-137 VERIEVIRGNG
+137 VERIEIIRSNG
-148 SALYGSDAM
+148 SALYGSDAI

-166 KATTPSISVN
+166 KSTTPSISVN

-195 GKLSLKLGGG
+195 GKLSLKIGGG

-211 IDSGVYKSYS
+211 LDSGVYKNYS
-221 KDSRTGKITSTDA
+221 KNTMTGTVTSTDA

-249 LNYAFDDN
+249 LSYAFDDN

-271 KSFSWNSMGTDYTNT
+271 KSFSWNSMATDYTET
-286 GTMAPFLT
+286 QMTTLLGFLR
-294 KQAAPAA
+294 KQAIAGGAPAA
-301 LKAMLTKP
+301 MVNSQVFVK
-309 IADGGKFGL
+309 GL
-318 TEGTP
+318 LNKG
-323 RYTAMYNAMYD
+323 YTMEQLNA
-334 EFYAQMLESMKE
+334 SMPDPATIK
-346 KYGDMALPVKY
+346 KY
-357 PMLSS
+357 PQLSS

-371 YSLGYNGKDGKHDYN
+371 YSLGFNGKDGKHDYN

-408 ATKFVDFDMNN
+408 TTKFVDFDQNN

-426 GKDSYKMDDSNT
+426 GKDSYKMDENNT

-448 TMNGTHLQGRGSG
+448 IMNGTHLKGRGTDQ
-461 VHDITVNGKSKTSS
+461 HDVTVNGKSKTSS
-475 EVSSETAAVYLQDEL
+475 EVSSETAAVYLQNEW
-490 KVGDKLLLIPAVR
+490 KIGDKLLLIPAVR

-529 LKANWGKGYRAPTLY
+529 VKANWGKGYRAPTLY
-544 ELYAQM
+544 ELYSQM

-582 EKGKTTGKVTYY
+582 EKGKVNGKVTYY

-607 DPVKLAQNIIW
+607 DPDKLAQNIIW
-618 SEYIN
+618 SKYIN
-623 RGEVEISGL
+623 RGEVEIKGL
-632 ESEIGYNFDEHWS
+632 ESEIGYNFDGHWS
-645 LRGVYNYM
+645 VRGVYNYL
-653 DAKDLQSG
+653 DAKDLETG
-661 ERLAYRA
+661 DRLAYRA

-673 VQLTYTDAK
+673 IQLTYTDAK

-696 NYHQTNSEG
+696 NYHQSNTDG
-705 YQNDYSYSTTGLIVS
+705 YQQDYSYSTTGLTVS

>member
-1 MKKLNKKRVALL
+1 MRNLNKKKIALL

-18 SAVAHM
+18 SAVGHM
-24 GFAAEA
+24 AFAAEA
-30 EDMDAY
+30 DNYDEY
-36 EGADYVVTATKT
+36 SGADYVVTATKT
-48 QIEKK
+48 QLEKK
-53 EVPVAVEVITEQ
+53 EVPQSVEVITEQ
-65 KIKDLGA
+65 KIKELGA

-79 RLAANVDV
+79 RLANNIDV
-87 QDNGMTGNQVQLR
+87 QDNGMTGNQVQMR
-100 GNSTMHTLILID
+100 GNSTMHTLILVN

-137 VERIEVIRGNG
+137 VERIEIIRSNG
-148 SALYGSDAM
+148 SALYGSDAI

-166 KATTPSISVN
+166 KSTTPSISVN

-195 GKLSLKLGGG
+195 GKLSLKIGGG

-211 IDSGVYKSYS
+211 LDSGVYKNYS
-221 KDSRTGKITSTDA
+221 KNTTTGAVTSTDA

-249 LNYAFDDN
+249 LSYAFDDN

-271 KSFSWNSMGTDYTNT
+271 KSFSWSSMATDYTET
-286 GTMAPFLT
+286 QMTTLLGFLR
-294 KQAAPAA
+294 KQAIAGGAPAA
-301 LKAMLTKP
+301 MVNSQVFVNGLLKK
-309 IADGGKFGL
+309 G
-318 TEGTP
+318 
-323 RYTAMYNAMYD
+323 YTMEQLNA
-334 EFYAQMLESMKE
+334 SMPDPTTIK
-346 KYGDMALPVKY
+346 KY
-357 PMLSS
+357 PQLSS
-362 HFYDNNRSD
+362 HFYDNTRSD

-386 FRTYFSELRKENT
+386 FRTYFSELRKDNT

-408 ATKFVDFDMNN
+408 VDKFVDFDQNN

-426 GKDSYKMDDSNT
+426 GKDSYKMDDNNT

-448 TMNGTHLQGRGSG
+448 IMNGTHLKGRGTDQ
-461 VHDITVNGKSKTSS
+461 HDVTVNGKSKTSS
-475 EVSSETAAVYLQDEL
+475 EVSSETAAVYLQNEW
-490 KVGDKLLLIPAVR
+490 KIGDKLLLIPAVR

-529 LKANWGKGYRAPTLY
+529 VKANWGKGYRAPTLY
-544 ELYAQM
+544 ELYSQM

-582 EKGKTTGKVTYY
+582 EKGKVNGKVTYY

-607 DPVKLAQNIIW
+607 DPDKLAQNIIW
-618 SEYIN
+618 SKYIN
-623 RGEVEISGL
+623 RGKVEIKGL

-645 LRGVYNYM
+645 VRGVYNYL
-653 DAKDLQSG
+653 DAKDLETG
-661 ERLAYRA
+661 DRLAYRA

-673 VQLTYTDAK
+673 IQLTYTDAK

-696 NYHQTNSEG
+696 NYHQSNTDG
-705 YQNDYSYSTTGLIVS
+705 YQQDYSYSTTGLTVS

>member
-1 MKKLNKKRVALL
+1 MRNLNKKKIALL

-18 SAVAHM
+18 SAVGHM
-24 GFAAEA
+24 AFAAEA
-30 EDMDAY
+30 DNYDEY
-36 EGADYVVTATKT
+36 SGADYVVTATKT
-48 QIEKK
+48 QLEKK
-53 EVPVAVEVITEQ
+53 EVPQSVEVITEQ
-65 KIKDLGA
+65 KIKELGA

-79 RLAANVDV
+79 RLANNIDV

-100 GNSTMHTLILID
+100 GNSTMHTLILVD

-137 VERIEVIRGNG
+137 IERIEIIRSNG
-148 SALYGSDAM
+148 SALYGSDAI

-166 KATTPSISVN
+166 KSTTPSISVN

-195 GKLSLKLGGG
+195 GKLSLKIGGG

-211 IDSGVYKSYS
+211 LDSGVYKNYS
-221 KDSRTGKITSTDA
+221 KNKTTGAVTSTDA

-249 LNYAFDDN
+249 LSYAFDDN

-271 KSFSWNSMGTDYTNT
+271 KSFSWNSMATDYTET
-286 GTMAPFLT
+286 QMTTLLGFLR
-294 KQAAPAA
+294 KQAIAGGAPAA
-301 LKAMLTKP
+301 MVNSQAFVNGLLKK
-309 IADGGKFGL
+309 G
-318 TEGTP
+318 
-323 RYTAMYNAMYD
+323 YTMEQLNA
-334 EFYAQMLESMKE
+334 SMPDPTTIK
-346 KYGDMALPVKY
+346 KY
-357 PMLSS
+357 PQLSS
-362 HFYDNNRSD
+362 HFYDNTRSD

-386 FRTYFSELRKENT
+386 FRTYFSELRKDNT

-408 ATKFVDFDMNN
+408 ADKFVDFDQNN

-426 GKDSYKMDDSNT
+426 GKDSYKMDDNNT

-448 TMNGTHLQGRGSG
+448 IMNGTHLKGRGTDQ
-461 VHDITVNGKSKTSS
+461 HDVTVNGKSKTSS
-475 EVSSETAAVYLQDEL
+475 EVSSETAAVYLQNEW
-490 KVGDKLLLIPAVR
+490 KIGDKLLLIPAVR

-529 LKANWGKGYRAPTLY
+529 VKANWGKGYRAPTLY
-544 ELYAQM
+544 ELYSQM

-561 VIGNPDLQPE
+561 VIGNPNLQPE

-582 EKGKTTGKVTYY
+582 EKGKVNGKVTYY

-607 DPVKLAQNIIW
+607 DPDKLAQNIIW

-623 RGEVEISGL
+623 RGEVEIKGL

-645 LRGVYNYM
+645 VRGVYNYL
-653 DAKDLQSG
+653 DAKDLETG
-661 ERLAYRA
+661 DRLAYRA

-673 VQLTYTDAK
+673 LQLTYTDAK

-696 NYHQTNSEG
+696 NYHQSNTDG
-705 YQNDYSYSTTGLIVS
+705 YQQDYSYSTTGLTVS

>member
-1 MKKLNKKRVALL
+1 MRNLNKKKIALL

-18 SAVAHM
+18 SAVGHM
-24 GFAAEA
+24 AFAAEA
-30 EDMDAY
+30 DNYDEY
-36 EGADYVVTATKT
+36 SGADYVVTATKT
-48 QIEKK
+48 QLEKK
-53 EVPVAVEVITEQ
+53 EVPQSVEVITEQ
-65 KIKDLGA
+65 KIKELGA

-79 RLAANVDV
+79 RLANNIDV

-100 GNSTMHTLILID
+100 GNSTMHTLILVD

-137 VERIEVIRGNG
+137 VERIEIIRSNG
-148 SALYGSDAM
+148 SALYGSDAI

-166 KATTPSISVN
+166 KSTTPSISVN

-195 GKLSLKLGGG
+195 GKLSLKIGGC

-211 IDSGVYKSYS
+211 LDSGVYKNYS
-221 KDSRTGKITSTDA
+221 KNTTTGAVTSTDA

-249 LNYAFDDN
+249 LSYAFDDN

-271 KSFSWNSMGTDYTNT
+271 KSFSWNSMATDYTET
-286 GTMAPFLT
+286 QMTTLLGFLR
-294 KQAAPAA
+294 KQAIAGGAPAA
-301 LKAMLTKP
+301 MVNSQAFVK
-309 IADGGKFGL
+309 GL
-318 TEGTP
+318 LNKG
-323 RYTAMYNAMYD
+323 YTMEQLNA
-334 EFYAQMLESMKE
+334 SMPDPTTIK
-346 KYGDMALPVKY
+346 KY
-357 PMLSS
+357 PQLSS
-362 HFYDNNRSD
+362 HFYDNTRSD

-386 FRTYFSELRKENT
+386 FRTYFSELRKDNT

-408 ATKFVDFDMNN
+408 ADKFVDFDQNN

-426 GKDSYKMDDSNT
+426 GKDSYKMDDNNT

-448 TMNGTHLQGRGSG
+448 IMNGTHLKGRGTDQ
-461 VHDITVNGKSKTSS
+461 HDVTVNGKSKTSS
-475 EVSSETAAVYLQDEL
+475 EVSSETAAVYLQNEW
-490 KVGDKLLLIPAVR
+490 KIGDKLLLIPAVR

-529 LKANWGKGYRAPTLY
+529 VKANWGKGYRAPTLY
-544 ELYAQM
+544 ELYSQM

-582 EKGKTTGKVTYY
+582 EKGKVSGKVTYY
-594 HNKIKNM
+594 QNKIKNM

-607 DPVKLAQNIIW
+607 DPDKLAQNIIW
-618 SEYIN
+618 SKYIN
-623 RGEVEISGL
+623 RGEVEIKGL

-645 LRGVYNYM
+645 VRGVYNYL
-653 DAKDLQSG
+653 DAKDLETG
-661 ERLAYRA
+661 DRLAYRA

-673 VQLTYTDAK
+673 IQLTYTDAK

-696 NYHQTNSEG
+696 NYHQSNTDG
-705 YQNDYSYSTTGLIVS
+705 YQQDYSYSTTGLIVS

>member
-1 MKKLNKKRVALL
+1 MRNLNKKKIALL

-18 SAVAHM
+18 SAVGHM
-24 GFAAEA
+24 AFAAEA
-30 EDMDAY
+30 DNYDEY
-36 EGADYVVTATKT
+36 SGADYVVTATKT
-48 QIEKK
+48 QLEKK
-53 EVPVAVEVITEQ
+53 EVPQSVEVITEQ
-65 KIKDLGA
+65 KIKELGA

-79 RLAANVDV
+79 RLANNIDV

-100 GNSTMHTLILID
+100 GNSTMHTLILVD

-137 VERIEVIRGNG
+137 VERIEIIRSNG
-148 SALYGSDAM
+148 SALYGSDAI

-166 KATTPSISVN
+166 KSTAPSISVN
-176 MHTGTKDEATS
+176 MHTGSKDEATS

-195 GKLSLKLGGG
+195 GKLSLKIGGG

-211 IDSGVYKSYS
+211 LDSGVYKNYS
-221 KDSRTGKITSTDA
+221 KNTTTGAVTSTDV

-249 LNYAFDDN
+249 LSYAFDDN

-271 KSFSWNSMGTDYTNT
+271 KSFSWNSLATDYTET
-286 GTMAPFLT
+286 QMTTLLGFLR
-294 KQAAPAA
+294 KQAIAGGAPAA
-301 LKAMLTKP
+301 MVNSQVFVNGLLKK
-309 IADGGKFGL
+309 G
-318 TEGTP
+318 
-323 RYTAMYNAMYD
+323 YTMEQLNA
-334 EFYAQMLESMKE
+334 SMPDPTTIK
-346 KYGDMALPVKY
+346 KY
-357 PMLSS
+357 PQLSS
-362 HFYDNNRSD
+362 HFYDNTRSD

-386 FRTYFSELRKENT
+386 FRTYFSELRKDNT

-408 ATKFVDFDMNN
+408 ADKFVDFDQNN

-426 GKDSYKMDDSNT
+426 GKDSYKMDDNNT

-448 TMNGTHLQGRGSG
+448 IMNGTHLKGRGTDQ
-461 VHDITVNGKSKTSS
+461 HDVTVNGKSKTSS
-475 EVSSETAAVYLQDEL
+475 EVSSETAAVYLQNEW
-490 KVGDKLLLIPAVR
+490 KIGDKLLLIPAVR

-529 LKANWGKGYRAPTLY
+529 VKANWGKGYRAPTLY
-544 ELYAQM
+544 ELYSQM

-582 EKGKTTGKVTYY
+582 EKGKVSGKVTYY
-594 HNKIKNM
+594 QNKIKNM

-607 DPVKLAQNIIW
+607 DPDKLAQNIIW

-623 RGEVEISGL
+623 RGEVEIKGL

-645 LRGVYNYM
+645 VRGVYNYL
-653 DAKDLQSG
+653 DAKDLETG
-661 ERLAYRA
+661 DRLAYRA

-673 VQLTYTDAK
+673 IQLTYTDAK

-696 NYHQTNSEG
+696 NYHQSNTDG
-705 YQNDYSYSTTGLIVS
+705 YQQDYSYSTTGLTVS

>member
-1 MKKLNKKRVALL
+1 MKNLNKKKIALL

-18 SAVAHM
+18 SAVGHM
-24 GFAAEA
+24 AFAAEA
-30 EDMDAY
+30 DDYDEY
-36 EGADYVVTATKT
+36 SGADYVVTATKT
-48 QIEKK
+48 QLEKK
-53 EVPVAVEVITEQ
+53 EVPQSVEVITEQ

-79 RLAANVDV
+79 RLANNIDV
-87 QDNGMTGNQVQLR
+87 QDNGMTGNQVQMR
-100 GNSTMHTLILID
+100 GNSTMHTLILVD

-137 VERIEVIRGNG
+137 VERIEIIRSNG
-148 SALYGSDAM
+148 SALYGSDAI

-166 KATTPSISVN
+166 KSTTPSISVN

-187 FMYSSGKQ
+187 FMYSSGRQ
-195 GKLSLKLGGG
+195 GKLSLKIGGG

-211 IDSGVYKSYS
+211 LDSGVYKSYS
-221 KDSRTGKITSTDA
+221 KNTKTGAVTSTDA

-249 LNYAFDDN
+249 LSYAFDDN

-271 KSFSWNSMGTDYTNT
+271 KSFSWNSMATDYTET
-286 GTMAPFLT
+286 QMTTMLAFLR
-294 KQAAPAA
+294 KNAIAGGAPAA
-301 LKAMLTKP
+301 VVNSQAFIDKLLAK
-309 IADGGKFGL
+309 G
-318 TEGTP
+318 
-323 RYTAMYNAMYD
+323 YTMEQLNA
-334 EFYAQMLESMKE
+334 SMPDPTTIK
-346 KYGDMALPVKY
+346 KY
-357 PMLSS
+357 PQISS
-362 HFYDNNRSD
+362 HFYNNTRSD

-386 FRTYFSELRKENT
+386 FRTYFSELRKDNT

-408 ATKFVDFDMNN
+408 ADKFVDFDQNN

-426 GKDSYKMDDSNT
+426 GKDSYKMDDNNT

-448 TMNGTHLQGRGSG
+448 IMNGTHLKGRGTDQ
-461 VHDITVNGKSKTSS
+461 HDVTVNGKSKTSS
-475 EVSSETAAVYLQDEL
+475 EVSSETAAVYLQNEW
-490 KVGDKLLLIPAVR
+490 KIGDKLLLIPAVR

-529 LKANWGKGYRAPTLY
+529 VKANWGKGYRAPTLY
-544 ELYAQM
+544 ELYSQM

-582 EKGKTTGKVTYY
+582 EKGKVSGKVTYY
-594 HNKIKNM
+594 QNKIKNM

-607 DPVKLAQNIIW
+607 DPDKLAQNIIW
-618 SEYIN
+618 SKYIN
-623 RGEVEISGL
+623 RGEVEIKGL

-645 LRGVYNYM
+645 VRGVYNYL
-653 DAKDLQSG
+653 DAKDLENG
-661 ERLAYRA
+661 DRLAYRA

-673 VQLTYTDAK
+673 IQLTYTDAK

-696 NYHQTNSEG
+696 NYHQSNTDG
-705 YQNDYSYSTTGLIVS
+705 YQQDYSYSTTGLTVS
-720 KQFNKNYRVYAGVDN
+720 KQFNKNYRIYAGVDN

>member
-1 MKKLNKKRVALL
+1 MRNLNKKKIALL

-18 SAVAHM
+18 SAVGHM
-24 GFAAEA
+24 AFAAEA
-30 EDMDAY
+30 DNYDEY
-36 EGADYVVTATKT
+36 SGADYVVTATKT
-48 QIEKK
+48 QLEKK
-53 EVPVAVEVITEQ
+53 EVPQSVEVITEQ
-65 KIKDLGA
+65 KIKELGA

-79 RLAANVDV
+79 RLANNIDV
-87 QDNGMTGNQVQLR
+87 QDNGMTGNQVQMR
-100 GNSTMHTLILID
+100 GNSTMHTLILVD
-112 GKRMAAENTQSSQ
+112 GKRMAAENTQSSK

-137 VERIEVIRGNG
+137 VERIEIIRSNG
-148 SALYGSDAM
+148 SALYGSDAI

-166 KATTPSISVN
+166 KSTTPSISVN

-187 FMYSSGKQ
+187 FMYSSGRQ
-195 GKLSLKLGGG
+195 GKLSLKIGGG

-211 IDSGVYKSYS
+211 LDSGVYKSYS
-221 KDSRTGKITSTDA
+221 KNTKTGAVTSTDA

-249 LNYAFDDN
+249 LSYAFDDN

-271 KSFSWNSMGTDYTNT
+271 KSFSWNSMATDYTET
-286 GTMAPFLT
+286 QMTTMLAFLR
-294 KQAAPAA
+294 KNAIAGGAPAA
-301 LKAMLTKP
+301 VVNSQAFIDKLLAK
-309 IADGGKFGL
+309 G
-318 TEGTP
+318 
-323 RYTAMYNAMYD
+323 YTMEQLNA
-334 EFYAQMLESMKE
+334 SMPDPTTIK
-346 KYGDMALPVKY
+346 KY
-357 PMLSS
+357 PQISS
-362 HFYDNNRSD
+362 HFYNNTRSD

-386 FRTYFSELRKENT
+386 FRTYFSELRKDNT

-408 ATKFVDFDMNN
+408 ADKFVDFDQNN

-426 GKDSYKMDDSNT
+426 GKDSYKMDDNNT

-448 TMNGTHLQGRGSG
+448 IMNGTHLKGRGTDQ
-461 VHDITVNGKSKTSS
+461 HDVTVNGKSKTSS
-475 EVSSETAAVYLQDEL
+475 EVSSETAAVYLQNEW
-490 KVGDKLLLIPAVR
+490 KIGDKLLLIPAVR

-529 LKANWGKGYRAPTLY
+529 VKANWGKGYRAPTLY
-544 ELYAQM
+544 ELYSQM

-561 VIGNPDLQPE
+561 VIGNPNLQPE

-582 EKGKTTGKVTYY
+582 EKGKVSGKVSYY

-607 DPVKLAQNIIW
+607 DPDKLAQNIIW

-623 RGEVEISGL
+623 RGEVEIKGL

-645 LRGVYNYM
+645 VRGVYNYL
-653 DAKDLQSG
+653 DAKDLETG
-661 ERLAYRA
+661 DRLAYRA

-673 VQLTYTDAK
+673 LQLTYTDAK

-696 NYHQTNSEG
+696 NYHQSNTDG
-705 YQNDYSYSTTGLIVS
+705 YQQDYSYSTTGLTVS

-745 YHTYSIDGRTW
+745 YHTYTIDGRTW

>member
-1 MKKLNKKRVALL
+1 MRNLNKKKIALL

-18 SAVAHM
+18 SAVGHM
-24 GFAAEA
+24 AFAAEA
-30 EDMDAY
+30 DNYDEY
-36 EGADYVVTATKT
+36 SGADYVVTATKT

-53 EVPVAVEVITEQ
+53 EVPQSVEVITEQ

-79 RLAANVDV
+79 RLANNIDV
-87 QDNGMTGNQVQLR
+87 QDNGMTGNQVQMR
-100 GNSTMHTLILID
+100 GNSTMHTLILVD
-112 GKRMAAENTQSSQ
+112 GKRMAAENTQSSK

-137 VERIEVIRGNG
+137 VERIEIIRSNG
-148 SALYGSDAM
+148 SALYGSDAI

-195 GKLSLKLGGG
+195 GKLSLKIGGG

-211 IDSGVYKSYS
+211 LDSGVYKSYS
-221 KDSRTGKITSTDA
+221 KNTKTGAVTSTDA

-249 LNYAFDDN
+249 LSYAFDDN

-271 KSFSWNSMGTDYTNT
+271 KSFSWNSMATDYTETQMTTLLGFIRKNAIA
-286 GTMAPFLT
+286 GG
-294 KQAAPAA
+294 APATVVNSQRFIDKLLA
-301 LKAMLTKP
+301 Q
-309 IADGGKFGL
+309 G
-318 TEGTP
+318 
-323 RYTAMYNAMYD
+323 YTMEQLNA
-334 EFYAQMLESMKE
+334 SMP
-346 KYGDMALPVKY
+346 DPTTIQKY
-357 PMLSS
+357 PQISS

-408 ATKFVDFDMNN
+408 TDKFVDFDQNN

-426 GKDSYKMDDSNT
+426 GKDSYKMDENNT

-448 TMNGTHLQGRGSG
+448 IMNGTHLKGRGSDL
-461 VHDITVNGKSKTSS
+461 HDVTINGKSKASS
-475 EVSSETAAVYLQDEL
+475 EVSSETAALYLQNEW
-490 KVGDKLLLIPAVR
+490 KIGDKLLLIPAVR

-529 LKANWGKGYRAPTLY
+529 VKANWGKGYRAPTLY
-544 ELYAQM
+544 ELYSQM

-582 EKGKTTGKVTYY
+582 EKGKVSGKVSYY

-607 DPVKLAQNIIW
+607 DPDKLAQNIIW

-623 RGEVEISGL
+623 RGEVEIKGM

-645 LRGVYNYM
+645 VRGVYNYL
-653 DAKDLQSG
+653 DAKDLESG

-696 NYHQTNSEG
+696 NYHQSNTDG
-705 YQNDYSYSTTGLIVS
+705 YQQDYSYSTTGLTVS

>member
-1 MKKLNKKRVALL
+1 MRKMSKKRFAFL

-18 SAVAHM
+18 SAVANM

-30 EDMDAY
+30 EDMDVY

-187 FMYSSGKQ
+187 FLYSSGKQ

-205 IEKVRK
+205 IEKIRK

-221 KDSRTGKITSTDA
+221 SSGSSTDA
-234 SSTNMYGT
+234 STTNMYGT

-271 KSFSWNSMGTDYTNT
+271 KSFSWNSMASDYTETQMTTLLGFIRKNAIA
-286 GTMAPFLT
+286 GG
-294 KQAAPAA
+294 APAA
-301 LKAMLTKP
+301 MVNSQAFINRLLAQ
-309 IADGGKFGL
+309 G
-318 TEGTP
+318 
-323 RYTAMYNAMYD
+323 YTMEQLNA
-334 EFYAQMLESMKE
+334 SMP
-346 KYGDMALPVKY
+346 DPTTIQHY
-357 PMLSS
+357 PQISS
-362 HFYDNNRSD
+362 HFYNNNRSD

-408 ATKFVDFDMNN
+408 TTKFIDFDVNN
-419 YKQLVVE
+419 YKQMVVE
-426 GKDSYKMDDSNT
+426 GKDSYKMDDNNT

-461 VHDITVNGKSKTSS
+461 VHDITVNGKSKASS

-490 KVGDKLLLIPAVR
+490 KIGDKLLLIPAVR

-582 EKGKTTGKVTYY
+582 EKGKTNGKVTYY

-607 DPVKLAQNIIW
+607 DPDKLAQNIIW
-618 SEYIN
+618 TEYIN

-645 LRGVYNYM
+645 VRGVYNYM
-653 DAKDLQSG
+653 DAKDLESG

-696 NYHQTNSEG
+696 NYHQSNTEG

>member
-1 MKKLNKKRVALL
+1 MRNLNKKKIALL

-18 SAVAHM
+18 SAVGHM
-24 GFAAEA
+24 AFAAEA
-30 EDMDAY
+30 DDYDEY
-36 EGADYVVTATKT
+36 SGADYVVTATKT
-48 QIEKK
+48 QLEKK
-53 EVPVAVEVITEQ
+53 EVPQSVEVITEQ
-65 KIKDLGA
+65 KIKELGA

-79 RLAANVDV
+79 RLANNIDV

-100 GNSTMHTLILID
+100 GNSTMHTLILVD

-137 VERIEVIRGNG
+137 VERIEIIRSNG
-148 SALYGSDAM
+148 SALYGSDAI

-166 KATTPSISVN
+166 KSTTPSISVN

-195 GKLSLKLGGG
+195 GKLSLKIGGG

-211 IDSGVYKSYS
+211 LDSGVYKNYS
-221 KDSRTGKITSTDA
+221 KNTTTGAVTSTDA

-249 LNYAFDDN
+249 LSYAFDDN

-271 KSFSWNSMGTDYTNT
+271 KSFSWNSMATDYTET
-286 GTMAPFLT
+286 QMTTLLGFLR
-294 KQAAPAA
+294 KQAIAGGAPAA
-301 LKAMLTKP
+301 MVNSQAFVK
-309 IADGGKFGL
+309 GL
-318 TEGTP
+318 LNKG
-323 RYTAMYNAMYD
+323 YTMEQLNA
-334 EFYAQMLESMKE
+334 SMPDPTTIK
-346 KYGDMALPVKY
+346 KY
-357 PMLSS
+357 PQLSS
-362 HFYDNNRSD
+362 HFYDNTRSD

-386 FRTYFSELRKENT
+386 FRTYFSELRKDNT

-408 ATKFVDFDMNN
+408 ADKFVDFDQNN

-426 GKDSYKMDDSNT
+426 GKDSYKMDDNNT

-448 TMNGTHLQGRGSG
+448 IMNGTHLKGRGTDQ
-461 VHDITVNGKSKTSS
+461 HDVTVNGKSKTSS
-475 EVSSETAAVYLQDEL
+475 EVSSETAAVYLQNEW
-490 KVGDKLLLIPAVR
+490 KIGDKLLLIPAVR

-529 LKANWGKGYRAPTLY
+529 VKANWGKGYRAPTLY
-544 ELYAQM
+544 ELYSQM

-582 EKGKTTGKVTYY
+582 EKGKVSGKVTYY
-594 HNKIKNM
+594 QNKIKNM

-607 DPVKLAQNIIW
+607 APDKLAQNIIW

-623 RGEVEISGL
+623 RGEVEIKGL

-645 LRGVYNYM
+645 VRGVYNYL
-653 DAKDLQSG
+653 DAKDLETG
-661 ERLAYRA
+661 DRLAYRA

-673 VQLTYTDAK
+673 IQLTYTDAK

-696 NYHQTNSEG
+696 NYHQSNTDG
-705 YQNDYSYSTTGLIVS
+705 YQQDYSYSTTGLTVS

>member
-1 MKKLNKKRVALL
+1 MRNLNKKKIALL

-18 SAVAHM
+18 SAVGHM
-24 GFAAEA
+24 AFAAEA
-30 EDMDAY
+30 DDYDEY
-36 EGADYVVTATKT
+36 SGADYVVTATKT
-48 QIEKK
+48 QLEKK
-53 EVPVAVEVITEQ
+53 EVPQSVEVITEQ
-65 KIKDLGA
+65 KIKELGA

-79 RLAANVDV
+79 RLANNIDV

-100 GNSTMHTLILID
+100 GNSTMHTLILVD

-137 VERIEVIRGNG
+137 VERIEIIRSNG
-148 SALYGSDAM
+148 SALYGSDAI

-166 KATTPSISVN
+166 KSTTPSISVN

-195 GKLSLKLGGG
+195 GKLSLKIGGG

-211 IDSGVYKSYS
+211 LDSGVYKNYS
-221 KDSRTGKITSTDA
+221 KNKTTGAVTSTDA

-249 LNYAFDDN
+249 LSYAFDDN

-271 KSFSWNSMGTDYTNT
+271 KSFSWNSMATDYTET
-286 GTMAPFLT
+286 QMTTLLGFLR
-294 KQAAPAA
+294 KQAIAGGAPAA
-301 LKAMLTKP
+301 MVNSQAFVK
-309 IADGGKFGL
+309 GL
-318 TEGTP
+318 LNKG
-323 RYTAMYNAMYD
+323 YTMEQLNA
-334 EFYAQMLESMKE
+334 SMPDPTTIK
-346 KYGDMALPVKY
+346 KY
-357 PMLSS
+357 PQLSS
-362 HFYDNNRSD
+362 HFYDNTRSD

-386 FRTYFSELRKENT
+386 FRTYFSELRKDNT

-408 ATKFVDFDMNN
+408 ADKFVDFDQNN

-426 GKDSYKMDDSNT
+426 GKDSYKMDDNNT

-448 TMNGTHLQGRGSG
+448 IMNGTHLKGRGTDQ
-461 VHDITVNGKSKTSS
+461 HDVTVNGKSKTSS
-475 EVSSETAAVYLQDEL
+475 EVSSETAAVYLQNEW
-490 KVGDKLLLIPAVR
+490 KIGDKLLLIPAVR

-516 KLGATYKLSENAR
+516 KLGVTYKLSENAR
-529 LKANWGKGYRAPTLY
+529 VKANWGKGYRAPTLY
-544 ELYAQM
+544 ELYSQM

-582 EKGKTTGKVTYY
+582 EKGKVNGKVTYY
-594 HNKIKNM
+594 QNKIKNM

-607 DPVKLAQNIIW
+607 DPDKLAQNIIW

-623 RGEVEISGL
+623 RGEVEIKGL

-645 LRGVYNYM
+645 VRGVYNYL
-653 DAKDLQSG
+653 DAKDLETG
-661 ERLAYRA
+661 DRLAYRA

-673 VQLTYTDAK
+673 IQLTYTDAK

-696 NYHQTNSEG
+696 NYHQSNTDG
-705 YQNDYSYSTTGLIVS
+705 YQQDYSYSTTGLTVS

>member
-1 MKKLNKKRVALL
+1 MRNLNKKKIALL

-18 SAVAHM
+18 SAVGHM
-24 GFAAEA
+24 AFAAEA
-30 EDMDAY
+30 DNYDEY
-36 EGADYVVTATKT
+36 SGADYVVTATKT
-48 QIEKK
+48 QLEKK
-53 EVPVAVEVITEQ
+53 EVPQSVEVITEQ
-65 KIKDLGA
+65 KIKELGA

-79 RLAANVDV
+79 RLANNIDV

-100 GNSTMHTLILID
+100 GNSTMHTLILVD

-137 VERIEVIRGNG
+137 VERIEIIRSNG
-148 SALYGSDAM
+148 SALYGSDAI

-166 KATTPSISVN
+166 KSTTPSISVN

-195 GKLSLKLGGG
+195 GKLSLKIGGG

-211 IDSGVYKSYS
+211 LDSGVYKNYS
-221 KDSRTGKITSTDA
+221 KNKTTGAVTSTDA

-249 LNYAFDDN
+249 LSYAFDDN

-271 KSFSWNSMGTDYTNT
+271 KSFSWNSMATDYTET
-286 GTMAPFLT
+286 QMTTLLGFLR
-294 KQAAPAA
+294 KQAIAGGAPAA
-301 LKAMLTKP
+301 MVNSQAFVNGLLKK
-309 IADGGKFGL
+309 G
-318 TEGTP
+318 
-323 RYTAMYNAMYD
+323 YTMEQLNA
-334 EFYAQMLESMKE
+334 SMPDPTTIK
-346 KYGDMALPVKY
+346 KY
-357 PMLSS
+357 PQLSS
-362 HFYDNNRSD
+362 HFYDNTRSD

-386 FRTYFSELRKENT
+386 FRTYFSELRKDNT

-408 ATKFVDFDMNN
+408 ADKFVDFDQNN

-426 GKDSYKMDDSNT
+426 GKDSYKMDDNNT

-448 TMNGTHLQGRGSG
+448 IMNGTHLKGRGTDQ
-461 VHDITVNGKSKTSS
+461 HDVTVNGKSKTSS
-475 EVSSETAAVYLQDEL
+475 EVSSETAAVYLQNEW
-490 KVGDKLLLIPAVR
+490 KIGDKLLLIPAVR

-529 LKANWGKGYRAPTLY
+529 VKANWGKGYRAPTLY
-544 ELYAQM
+544 ELYSQM

-582 EKGKTTGKVTYY
+582 EKGKVNGKVTYY

-607 DPVKLAQNIIW
+607 DPDKLAQNIIW

-623 RGEVEISGL
+623 RGKVEIKGL

-645 LRGVYNYM
+645 VRGVYNYL
-653 DAKDLQSG
+653 DAKDLETG
-661 ERLAYRA
+661 DRLAYRA

-673 VQLTYTDAK
+673 IQLTYTDAK

-696 NYHQTNSEG
+696 NYHQSNTDG
-705 YQNDYSYSTTGLIVS
+705 YQQDYSYSTTGLTVS

>member
-1 MKKLNKKRVALL
+1 MRNLNKKKIALL

-18 SAVAHM
+18 SAVGHM
-24 GFAAEA
+24 AFAAEA
-30 EDMDAY
+30 DNYDEY
-36 EGADYVVTATKT
+36 SGADYVVTATKT
-48 QIEKK
+48 QLEKK
-53 EVPVAVEVITEQ
+53 EVPQSVEVITEQ
-65 KIKDLGA
+65 KIKELGA

-79 RLAANVDV
+79 RLANNIDV

-100 GNSTMHTLILID
+100 GNSTMHTLILVD

-137 VERIEVIRGNG
+137 VERIEIIRSNG
-148 SALYGSDAM
+148 SALYGSDAI

-166 KATTPSISVN
+166 KSTTPSISVN

-195 GKLSLKLGGG
+195 GKLSLKIGGG

-211 IDSGVYKSYS
+211 LDSGVYKNYS
-221 KDSRTGKITSTDA
+221 KNKTTGAVTSTDA

-249 LNYAFDDN
+249 LSYAFDDN

-271 KSFSWNSMGTDYTNT
+271 KSFSWNSMATDYTET
-286 GTMAPFLT
+286 QMTTLLGFLR
-294 KQAAPAA
+294 KQAIAGGAPAA
-301 LKAMLTKP
+301 MVNSQAFVNGLLKK
-309 IADGGKFGL
+309 G
-318 TEGTP
+318 
-323 RYTAMYNAMYD
+323 YTMEQLNA
-334 EFYAQMLESMKE
+334 SMPDPTTIK
-346 KYGDMALPVKY
+346 KY
-357 PMLSS
+357 PQLSS
-362 HFYDNNRSD
+362 HFYDNTRSD

-386 FRTYFSELRKENT
+386 FRTYFSELRKDNT

-408 ATKFVDFDMNN
+408 ADKFVDFDQNN

-426 GKDSYKMDDSNT
+426 GKDSYKMDDNNT

-448 TMNGTHLQGRGSG
+448 IMNGTHLKGRGTDQ
-461 VHDITVNGKSKTSS
+461 HDVTVNGKSKTSS
-475 EVSSETAAVYLQDEL
+475 EVSSETAAVYLQNEW
-490 KVGDKLLLIPAVR
+490 KIGDKLLLIPAVR

-529 LKANWGKGYRAPTLY
+529 VKANWGKGYRAPTLY
-544 ELYAQM
+544 ELYSQM

-561 VIGNPDLQPE
+561 VIGNPNLQPE

-582 EKGKTTGKVTYY
+582 EKGKVNGKVTYY

-607 DPVKLAQNIIW
+607 DPDKLAQNIIW

-623 RGEVEISGL
+623 RGEVEIKGL

-645 LRGVYNYM
+645 VRGVYNYL
-653 DAKDLQSG
+653 DAKDLETG
-661 ERLAYRA
+661 DRLAYRA
-668 RHNGL
+668 RQNGL
-673 VQLTYTDAK
+673 IQLTYTDAK

-696 NYHQTNSEG
+696 NYHQSNTDG
-705 YQNDYSYSTTGLIVS
+705 YQQDYSYSTTGLTVS

>member
-1 MKKLNKKRVALL
+1 MRNLNKKKIALL

-18 SAVAHM
+18 SAVGHM
-24 GFAAEA
+24 AFAAEA
-30 EDMDAY
+30 DNYDEY
-36 EGADYVVTATKT
+36 SGADYVVTATKT
-48 QIEKK
+48 QLEKK
-53 EVPVAVEVITEQ
+53 EVPQSVEVITEQ
-65 KIKDLGA
+65 KIKELGA

-79 RLAANVDV
+79 RLANNIDV
-87 QDNGMTGNQVQLR
+87 QDNGMTGNQVQMR
-100 GNSTMHTLILID
+100 GNSTMHTLILVD
-112 GKRMAAENTQSSQ
+112 GKRMAAENTQSSK

-137 VERIEVIRGNG
+137 VERIEIIRSNG
-148 SALYGSDAM
+148 SALYGSDAI

-166 KATTPSISVN
+166 KSTTPSISVN

-195 GKLSLKLGGG
+195 GKLSLKIGGG

-211 IDSGVYKSYS
+211 LDSGVYKNYS
-221 KDSRTGKITSTDA
+221 KNTTTGAVTSTDA

-249 LNYAFDDN
+249 LSYAFDDN

-271 KSFSWNSMGTDYTNT
+271 KSFSWSSMATDYTET
-286 GTMAPFLT
+286 QMTTLLGFLR
-294 KQAAPAA
+294 KQAIAGGAPAA
-301 LKAMLTKP
+301 MVNSQVFVNGLLKK
-309 IADGGKFGL
+309 G
-318 TEGTP
+318 
-323 RYTAMYNAMYD
+323 YTMEQLNA
-334 EFYAQMLESMKE
+334 SMPDPTTIK
-346 KYGDMALPVKY
+346 KY
-357 PMLSS
+357 PQLSS
-362 HFYDNNRSD
+362 HFYDNTRSD

-386 FRTYFSELRKENT
+386 FRTYFSELRKDNT

-408 ATKFVDFDMNN
+408 ADKFVDFDQNN
-419 YKQLVVE
+419 YKELVVE
-426 GKDSYKMDDSNT
+426 GKDSYKMDDNNT

-448 TMNGTHLQGRGSG
+448 IMNGTHLKGRGTDQ
-461 VHDITVNGKSKTSS
+461 HDVTVNGKSKISS
-475 EVSSETAAVYLQDEL
+475 EVSSETAAVYLQNEW
-490 KVGDKLLLIPAVR
+490 KIGDKLLLIPAVR

-529 LKANWGKGYRAPTLY
+529 VKANWGKGYRAPTLY
-544 ELYAQM
+544 ELYSQM

-582 EKGKTTGKVTYY
+582 EKGKVNGKVTYY

-607 DPVKLAQNIIW
+607 DPDKLAQNIIW

-623 RGEVEISGL
+623 RGEVEIKGL

-645 LRGVYNYM
+645 VRGVYNYL
-653 DAKDLQSG
+653 DAKDLETG
-661 ERLAYRA
+661 DRLAYRA

-673 VQLTYTDAK
+673 IQLTYTDAK

-696 NYHQTNSEG
+696 NYHQSNTDG
-705 YQNDYSYSTTGLIVS
+705 YQQDYSYSTTGLTVS

>member
-1 MKKLNKKRVALL
+1 MRNLNKKKIALL

-18 SAVAHM
+18 SAVGHM
-24 GFAAEA
+24 AFAAEA
-30 EDMDAY
+30 DNYDEY
-36 EGADYVVTATKT
+36 SGADYVVTATKT

-53 EVPVAVEVITEQ
+53 EVPQSVEVITEQ
-65 KIKDLGA
+65 KIKELGA

-79 RLAANVDV
+79 RLANNIDV
-87 QDNGMTGNQVQLR
+87 QDNGMTGNQVQMR
-100 GNSTMHTLILID
+100 GNSTMHTLILVD

-137 VERIEVIRGNG
+137 VERIEIIRSNG
-148 SALYGSDAM
+148 SALYGSDAI

-166 KATTPSISVN
+166 KSTTPSISVN
-176 MHTGTKDEATS
+176 MHTGTKDEASS
-187 FMYSSGKQ
+187 FLYSSGKQ

-205 IEKVRK
+205 IEKIRK

-221 KDSRTGKITSTDA
+221 KNSNTGVINSTDA
-234 SSTNMYGT
+234 STTNMYGT

-271 KSFSWNSMGTDYTNT
+271 KSFSWNSIATDYTETQMTTLLGFIRKNAIA
-286 GTMAPFLT
+286 GG
-294 KQAAPAA
+294 APAA
-301 LKAMLTKP
+301 VVNSQVFIDRLLAQ
-309 IADGGKFGL
+309 G
-318 TEGTP
+318 
-323 RYTAMYNAMYD
+323 YTMEQLNA
-334 EFYAQMLESMKE
+334 SMP
-346 KYGDMALPVKY
+346 DPTTIQKY
-357 PMLSS
+357 PQISS

-386 FRTYFSELRKENT
+386 FRTYFSELRKDNT

-408 ATKFVDFDMNN
+408 TDKFVDFDQNN

-426 GKDSYKMDDSNT
+426 GKDSYKMDEWK
-438 LTFGAEYKKD
+438 L
-448 TMNGTHLQGRGSG
+448 
-461 VHDITVNGKSKTSS
+461 
-475 EVSSETAAVYLQDEL
+475 
-490 KVGDKLLLIPAVR
+490 GDKLLLIPAVR

-529 LKANWGKGYRAPTLY
+529 VKANWGKGYRAPTLY
-544 ELYAQM
+544 ELYSQM

-582 EKGKTTGKVTYY
+582 EKGKVSGKVSYY

-607 DPVKLAQNIIW
+607 DPDKLAQNIIW

-623 RGEVEISGL
+623 RGEVEIKGM

-645 LRGVYNYM
+645 VRGVYNYL
-653 DAKDLQSG
+653 DAKDLETG
-661 ERLAYRA
+661 DRLAYRA

-673 VQLTYTDAK
+673 LQLTYTDAK

-696 NYHQTNSEG
+696 NYHQSNTEG
-705 YQNDYSYSTTGLIVS
+705 YQQDYSYSTTGLTVS

>member
-1 MKKLNKKRVALL
+1 MRNLNKKKIALL

-18 SAVAHM
+18 SAVGHM
-24 GFAAEA
+24 AFAAEA
-30 EDMDAY
+30 DNYDEY
-36 EGADYVVTATKT
+36 SGADYVVTATKT
-48 QIEKK
+48 QLEKK
-53 EVPVAVEVITEQ
+53 EVPQSVEVITEQ
-65 KIKDLGA
+65 KIKELGA

-79 RLAANVDV
+79 RLANNIDV
-87 QDNGMTGNQVQLR
+87 QDNGMTGNQVQMR
-100 GNSTMHTLILID
+100 GNSTMHTLILVD
-112 GKRMAAENTQSSQ
+112 GKRMAAENTQSSK

-137 VERIEVIRGNG
+137 VERIEIIRSNG
-148 SALYGSDAM
+148 SALYGSDAI

-166 KATTPSISVN
+166 KSTTPSISVN

-195 GKLSLKLGGG
+195 GKLSLKIGGG

-211 IDSGVYKSYS
+211 LDSGVYKNYS
-221 KDSRTGKITSTDA
+221 KNTTTGAVTSTDA

-249 LNYAFDDN
+249 LSYAFDDN

-271 KSFSWNSMGTDYTNT
+271 KSFSWSSMATDYTET
-286 GTMAPFLT
+286 QMTTLLGFLR
-294 KQAAPAA
+294 KQAIAGGAPAA
-301 LKAMLTKP
+301 MVNSQVFVNGLLKK
-309 IADGGKFGL
+309 G
-318 TEGTP
+318 
-323 RYTAMYNAMYD
+323 YTMEQLNA
-334 EFYAQMLESMKE
+334 SMPDPTTIK
-346 KYGDMALPVKY
+346 KY
-357 PMLSS
+357 PQLSS
-362 HFYDNNRSD
+362 HFYDNTRSD

-386 FRTYFSELRKENT
+386 FRTYFSELRKDNT

-408 ATKFVDFDMNN
+408 ADKFVDFDQNN
-419 YKQLVVE
+419 YKELVVE
-426 GKDSYKMDDSNT
+426 GKDSYKMDDNNT

-448 TMNGTHLQGRGSG
+448 IMNGTHLKGRGTDQ
-461 VHDITVNGKSKTSS
+461 HDVTVNGKSKISS
-475 EVSSETAAVYLQDEL
+475 EVSSETAAVYLQNEW
-490 KVGDKLLLIPAVR
+490 KIGDKLLLIPAVR

-529 LKANWGKGYRAPTLY
+529 VKANWGKGYRAPTLY
-544 ELYAQM
+544 ELYSQM

-582 EKGKTTGKVTYY
+582 EKGKVNGKVTYY

-607 DPVKLAQNIIW
+607 DPDKLAQNIIW
-618 SEYIN
+618 SKYIN
-623 RGEVEISGL
+623 RGEVEIKGL

-645 LRGVYNYM
+645 VRGVYNYL
-653 DAKDLQSG
+653 DAKDLETG
-661 ERLAYRA
+661 DRLAYRA

-673 VQLTYTDAK
+673 IQLTYTDAK

-696 NYHQTNSEG
+696 NYHQSNTDG
-705 YQNDYSYSTTGLIVS
+705 YQQDYSYSTNGLTVS

>member
-1 MKKLNKKRVALL
+1 MRKSNKKKIALL

-18 SAVAHM
+18 SAVANM
-24 GFAAEA
+24 CFAAEA
-30 EDMDAY
+30 DNYDEY
-36 EGADYVVTATKT
+36 SGADYVVTATKT
-48 QIEKK
+48 QLEKK
-53 EVPVAVEVITEQ
+53 EVPQSVEVITEQ
-65 KIKDLGA
+65 KIKELGA

-79 RLAANVDV
+79 RLANNIDV
-87 QDNGMTGNQVQLR
+87 QDNGMTGNQVQMR
-100 GNSTMHTLILID
+100 GNSTMHTLILVD
-112 GKRMAAENTQSSQ
+112 GKRMAAENTQSSK

-137 VERIEVIRGNG
+137 VERIEIIRSNG
-148 SALYGSDAM
+148 SALYGSDAI

-166 KATTPSISVN
+166 KSTTPSISVN

-195 GKLSLKLGGG
+195 GKLSLKIGGG

-211 IDSGVYKSYS
+211 LDSGVYKNYS
-221 KDSRTGKITSTDA
+221 KNTTTGAVTSTDA

-249 LNYAFDDN
+249 LSYAFDDN

-271 KSFSWNSMGTDYTNT
+271 KSFSWSSMATDYTET
-286 GTMAPFLT
+286 QMTTLLGFLR
-294 KQAAPAA
+294 KQAIAGGAPAA
-301 LKAMLTKP
+301 MVNSQVFVNGLLKK
-309 IADGGKFGL
+309 G
-318 TEGTP
+318 
-323 RYTAMYNAMYD
+323 YTMEQLNA
-334 EFYAQMLESMKE
+334 SMPDPTTIK
-346 KYGDMALPVKY
+346 KY
-357 PMLSS
+357 PQLSS
-362 HFYDNNRSD
+362 HFYDNTRSD

-386 FRTYFSELRKENT
+386 FRTYFSELRKDNT

-408 ATKFVDFDMNN
+408 ADKFVDFDQNN
-419 YKQLVVE
+419 YKELVVE
-426 GKDSYKMDDSNT
+426 GKDSYKMDDNNT

-448 TMNGTHLQGRGSG
+448 IMNGTHLKGRGTDQ
-461 VHDITVNGKSKTSS
+461 HDVTVNGKSKISS
-475 EVSSETAAVYLQDEL
+475 EVSSETAAVYLQNEW
-490 KVGDKLLLIPAVR
+490 KIGDKLLLIPAVR

-529 LKANWGKGYRAPTLY
+529 VKANWGKGYRAPTLY
-544 ELYAQM
+544 ELYSQM

-582 EKGKTTGKVTYY
+582 EKGKVNGKVTYY

-607 DPVKLAQNIIW
+607 DPDKLAQNIIW
-618 SEYIN
+618 SKYIN
-623 RGEVEISGL
+623 RGEVEIKGL

-645 LRGVYNYM
+645 VRGVYNYL
-653 DAKDLQSG
+653 DAKDLETG
-661 ERLAYRA
+661 DRLAYRA

-673 VQLTYTDAK
+673 IQLTYTDAK

-696 NYHQTNSEG
+696 NYHQSNTDG
-705 YQNDYSYSTTGLIVS
+705 YQQDYSYSTTGLTVS

-745 YHTYSIDGRTW
+745 YHTYSIDGHTW